1 MMRSCVLQIDDD
13 ENDIYLLKFAWEQ
26 ANVKPPLVAVT
37 SGMEA
42 LRYFERQGQFSDA
55 ERYPFPSLVLLDLR
69 MPRMNG
75 LEVLEWMRA
84 QPKLW
89 GLVVVVLTASAY
101 PDDVEQACKLG
112 ANAFVQKPGS
122 HEELVALVQALKA
135 FWFQFHEFPAR
146 ADHVLEGVSR
156 PRLQP

>member
-1 MMRSCVLQIDDD
+1 MNRFCVLQIDDD

-26 ANVKPPLVAVT
+26 AKLPQPLVAVT

-42 LRYFERQGQFSDA
+42 LRYLQREGEFADQEKF
-55 ERYPFPSLVLLDLR
+55 PVPSLVLLDLR

-75 LEVLEWMRA
+75 LEVLAWIRR
-84 QPKLW
+84 QPTLL
-89 GLVVVVLTASAY
+89 GLVVLVLTASAY
-101 PDDVEQACKLG
+101 PDDIEQAGKLG
-112 ANAFVQKPGS
+112 ANAFIQKPGN
-122 HEELVALVQALKA
+122 HEDLVALVQAINS

-146 ADHVLEGVSR
+146 SEPLLEGVSR